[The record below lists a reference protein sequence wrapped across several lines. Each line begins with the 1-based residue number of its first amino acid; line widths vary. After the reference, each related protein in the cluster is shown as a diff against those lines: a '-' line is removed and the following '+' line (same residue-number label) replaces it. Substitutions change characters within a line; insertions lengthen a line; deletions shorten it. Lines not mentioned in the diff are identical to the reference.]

1 MRKKKD
7 IQLAY
12 GEVVVPGETVRYY
25 TTHGWHIGILVK
37 QVGKELVIQPG
48 DTYAKKA
55 RRNIWVAIADVEK
68 LLKIDA
74 GMGKIVLG
82 R

>member
-1 MRKKKD
+1 VRKVKD
-7 IQLAY
+7 IVLTS
-12 GEVVVPGETVRYY
+12 GEVVIPGEMIRYY
-25 TTHGWHIGILVK
+25 TTHGWHTGMLVK
-37 QVGKELVIQPG
+37 QVGKELVIQLG
-48 DTYAKKA
+48 DTYAKRA

-68 LLKIDA
+68 LPKIDA